1 MAHILGHDRSQMLL
15 LPETVDDY
23 VGPDNPVRFLEAFV
37 DGLDLQAA
45 GFARVEPK
53 ATGRPGYAPADLL
66 KLYIYGYLN
75 RVRSSRRLEA
85 EAGRNIEVIW
95 LLRHLQPDFK
105 TIADF
110 RRDNRRAFRTVFRQF
125 VLLCRQLDLFG
136 RELIA
141 VDGTRIKA
149 VNNKDRNFTRAS
161 LTKFI
166 SEADAQLDDYL
177 GRLDQGDAAESAAGG
192 TRVKNLAERIA
203 ALRDPRDRHRALLAE
218 LDGTGESQISLT
230 DPDSRAMA
238 AHTRVAVGYNV
249 QIAVDAKH
257 KLIVEQ
263 QVTNQVLDMGL
274 LTATAEPAKE
284 ILGVETIDVVADKG
298 YFKIEDIEACEKAG
312 MAPYVPRPQRGP
324 SVRKGLFRKDEFK
337 YDPETDSFT
346 CPAGQRL
353 TPYSSS
359 ALRQLKKINY
369 ANRKACRDCPLRAR
383 CTDNQFRTVS
393 RLENEA
399 VLDRMQD
406 RLAKR
411 PEVLN
416 QRREAVE
423 HPFGS
428 IKQWMNQGA
437 FLMRGLEKARAEFS
451 LTALAYNIRRVL
463 NLIAFGKLMAAVK
476 AAPG

>member
-1 MAHILGHDRSQMLL
+1 MAHIPGHDRSQLLL
-15 LPETVDDY
+15 LPEAVDDY
-23 VGPDNPVRFLEAFV
+23 VAADNPVRFIEVFV
-37 DGLDLQAA
+37 DGLDLAVL
-45 GFARVEPK
+45 GFIGTVPK

-75 RVRSSRRLEA
+75 RTRSSRRLEA
-85 EAGRNIEVIW
+85 ETHRNIEVIW
-95 LLRHLQPDFK
+95 LLRHLKPDFK

-110 RRDNRRAFRTVFRQF
+110 RRINHKAFRPVFRQF
-125 VLLCRQLDLFG
+125 VLLCRELDLFG
-136 RELIA
+136 KELLA

-161 LTKFI
+161 LKEFI
-166 SEADAQLDDYL
+166 RLADAKLEDYL
-177 GRLDQGDAAESAAGG
+177 QRLDHADAAETSTSGS
-192 TRVKNLAERIA
+192 RVENLAEKIA
-203 ALRDPRDRHRALLAE
+203 AVRGRRERCQEMLTE
-218 LDGTGESQISLT
+218 LDRTGESQISLT

-249 QIAVDAKH
+249 QIAVDTKH

-274 LTATAEPAKE
+274 LTETAEPAKE

-312 MAPYVPRPQRGP
+312 IEPYVPRPQRGP
-324 SVRKGLFRKDEFK
+324 SVRAGFFRKDEFK

-353 TPYSSS
+353 IPYSSS

-399 VLDRMQD
+399 VLDRMQE

-416 QRREAVE
+416 QRRETVE

-437 FLMRGLEKARAEFS
+437 FLMRGLEKVRGEFS
-451 LTALAYNIRRVL
+451 LTALAYNLRRVL
-463 NLIAFGKLMAAVK
+463 NLVGFADLMTAVRR
-476 AAPG
+476 

>member
-1 MAHILGHDRSQMLL
+1 MAHIPGHDRSQLLL
-15 LPETVDDY
+15 LPEVVDDY
-23 VGPDNPVRFLEAFV
+23 VAADNPVRFIEAFV
-37 DGLDLQAA
+37 DGLDLAA
-45 GFARVEPK
+45 LGFIGTVPK

-85 EAGRNIEVIW
+85 ETHRNIEVIW
-95 LLRHLQPDFK
+95 LLRHLKPDVK
-105 TIADF
+105 TIAD
-110 RRDNRRAFRTVFRQF
+110 
-125 VLLCRQLDLFG
+125 L
-136 RELIA
+136 
-141 VDGTRIKA
+141 
-149 VNNKDRNFTRAS
+149 
-161 LTKFI
+161 
-166 SEADAQLDDYL
+166 
-177 GRLDQGDAAESAAGG
+177 RLDQSDATEQSAGG
-192 TRVKNLAERIA
+192 ARVANLAEKIA
-203 ALRDPRDRHRALLAE
+203 AIRGRRERCQEMLTE
-218 LDGTGESQISLT
+218 LDRTGESQISLT
-230 DPDSRAMA
+230 DPDSCAMA

-249 QIAVDAKH
+249 QVAVDTKH

-274 LTATAEPAKE
+274 LTETAEPAKE
-284 ILGVETIDVVADKG
+284 ILGIETIDVVADKG

-312 MAPYVPRPQRGP
+312 MEPYVPRPQRGP
-324 SVRKGLFRKDEFK
+324 SVRAGFFRKDEFK

-399 VLDRMQD
+399 VLDRMQE

-416 QRREAVE
+416 HRRETVE

-437 FLMRGLEKARAEFS
+437 FLMRGLEKVRGEFS
-451 LTALAYNIRRVL
+451 LTALAYNLRRALTILGVGPL
-463 NLIAFGKLMAAVK
+463 LAAVK
-476 AAPG
+476 AAPS